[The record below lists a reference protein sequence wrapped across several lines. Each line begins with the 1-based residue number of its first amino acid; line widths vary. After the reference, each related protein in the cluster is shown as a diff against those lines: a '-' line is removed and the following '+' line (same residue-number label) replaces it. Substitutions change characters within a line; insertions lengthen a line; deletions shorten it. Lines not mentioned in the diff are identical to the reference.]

1 MPIKLE
7 QNIHQ
12 GYGMQTLDDVGKWIN
27 ITHNNLIAA
36 GLLQTADTGQVVSVT
51 GTTAT
56 LATNV
61 LHGYR
66 VYELNDAFSGVVPV
80 YIRLD
85 FRTISTLSSSTFRY
99 GFLTVTVGFSTNGAG
114 ALSNSQV
121 SRVLKSFL
129 LTNSGATA
137 ILNPNARTMTVKGD
151 DFLFHGNELCAG
163 YLSSSNLYEG
173 GFFAIVRCKLNDVVD
188 PARVT
193 FIFQNPAPNSV
204 QARPVSYVQL
214 LKDGGISSENSHI
227 FRLPRIRNEQSLLVA
242 SEADISEN
250 GLLIGTDRLI
260 CFRALSDD
268 TPWITHKLSVD
279 GLTEK
284 TYLHLPMSP
293 ANSTAI
299 PTSVEKLYLSAL
311 VDIAEPAVGGIGILI
326 DE

>member
-7 QNIHQ
+7 QDIHQ

-56 LATNV
+56 ISTNV

-85 FRTISTLSSSTFRY
+85 FRTVSSASGGAFRY

-129 LTNSGATA
+129 ANSSAAA
-137 ILNPNARTMTVKGD
+137 ILNPNTRTMTVKGD

-163 YLSSSNLYEG
+163 YLSSSNLYEC

-214 LKDGGISSENSHI
+214 LKGGGISSENSHI

-242 SEADISEN
+242 SEADISES

-268 TPWITHKLSVD
+268 TPWVTHKLSVD

-293 ANSTAI
+293 ANSSAI